1 MFNFE
6 EMRELIQ
13 QYLSTRRGIATFEH
27 KALKKLG
34 KPVNGPLCS
43 FCGAAD
49 SETPLMVEGSEGAF
63 ICAGCLDSLSN
74 LVGSINDQKPS
85 GE

>member
-1 MFNFE
+1 MSNFE

-13 QYLSTRRGIATFEH
+13 QYLSTRRDIASIEH

-34 KPVNGPLCS
+34 KLVKGPLCS
-43 FCGAAD
+43 FCGGAE
-49 SETPLMVEGSEGAF
+49 SETPLMVEGSGRAF

-74 LVGSINDQKPS
+74 IIGGINDQKPS